1 MKRMIN
7 YPSIGLLACLLMLLL
22 PSSCTLMD
30 EDRSDCEEG
39 LYVSFRYDYNMH
51 GDLFNDQV
59 GAVTLY
65 VLDTNNKVVRVET
78 AENYADNAPLADP
91 GYRMH
96 VEGLE
101 PGNYRLMAV
110 AMQAGEAQRQ
120 KRPGAKFVIPRLQ
133 TGDALDKLQIEL
145 ERSKDPRTVSLGEY
159 DGKTL
164 AARVVDNG
172 GVALDTLWHT
182 LEVQTCEVRFMKPT
196 YATVPLIRDTKL
208 INLTIRQT
216 EDAAELKD
224 TDYGVF
230 ITADN
235 GHLNEKNEVV
245 AEEPLLY
252 TPFAQWTIDEASSA
266 VTTPDDGVIVHAN
279 SLHYDFSVSRLM
291 VYPEAEADRAAKL
304 YIVNKKDN
312 KRLVAVLNL
321 PEFLSYGRDAYARR
335 YSPQEYLDR
344 ENQYDIDLLIAG
356 NRLRAITIRI
366 GILKWQKR
374 IQFED
379 I

>member
-7 YPSIGLLACLLMLLL
+7 YPSICLLVCLLTSFL
-22 PSSCTLMD
+22 FSSCTMMD

-39 LYVSFRYDYNMH
+39 LNVSFRYDYNMH

-59 GAVTLY
+59 GAITLY

-78 AENYADNAPLADP
+78 AENDVSNAPLAVP

-96 VEGLE
+96 IEGLS
-101 PGNYRLMAV
+101 PGKYRLVAL
-110 AMQAGEAQRQ
+110 AMQAGEAKRRERQ
-120 KRPGAKFVIPRLQ
+120 GAKFIIPHLQ
-133 TGDALDKLQIEL
+133 IGDSLDKLQIEL
-145 ERSKDPRTVSLGEY
+145 EHSKDPRSLSLGEH
-159 DGKTL
+159 DEKDLLVHT
-164 AARVVDNG
+164 VENG
-172 GVALDTLWHT
+172 GMALDTLWHT
-182 LEVQTCEVRFMKPT
+182 LEVQDCEVRFMKPT

-216 EDAAELKD
+216 EDATDLKD
-224 TDYGVF
+224 TDYDVF

-235 GHLNEKNEVV
+235 GHLNEKNDVV
-245 AEEPLLY
+245 PEEPLLY

-266 VTTPDDGVIVHAN
+266 VTTPDEGEIVHAN
-279 SLHYDFSVSRLM
+279 SLHYDFSVSRLV
-291 VYPEAEADRAAKL
+291 VYPKEESKHAAKL

-321 PEFLSYGRDAYARR
+321 PEFLSYGREAYARR
-335 YSPQEYLDR
+335 YSSQEYLDR

-366 GILKWQKR
+366 GILRWQKR
-374 IQFED
+374 IQIED